1 MFCSWQILPFYAVLS
16 FFTTRPLQFER
27 FCIKHSFFST
37 LFVTVFSIDQY
48 ALNINCGGKEANIS
62 GHIYEAD
69 GERKGAAMLYYSGQD
84 WALSSTGNFMDN
96 DIDSDPYIVANTS
109 KLNNN
114 VSALSSQLYTTARVS
129 PLALTYYGLCLI
141 NGNYTIKLHFA
152 EIIFISDRSLNSL
165 GKRVFDVYIQV
176 TITCMIFT

>member
-1 MFCSWQILPFYAVLS
+1 LKDFALSILS
-16 FFTTRPLQFER
+16 FQF
-27 FCIKHSFFST
+27 I
-37 LFVTVFSIDQY
+37 VFSIDQY
-48 ALNINCGGKEANIS
+48 ALNINCGGSEANIS

-69 GERKGAAMLYYSGQD
+69 GERKGAAMLYYTTSQD

-96 DIDSDPYIVANTS
+96 DIDSDPYIVTNTS
-109 KLNNN
+109 RLNN
-114 VSALSSQLYTTARVS
+114 VSALNSKLYTTARVS

-152 EIIFISDRSLNSL
+152 EIIFINDRSLNSL

-176 TITCMIFT
+176 RIACMIFT